1 MLILQ
6 LGKITAIFSYM
17 PFIYQHQ
24 INQTSQ
30 LGVWHIAEDESFFL
44 QKVPLQRS
52 ITHPHK
58 RLQHL
63 AGRYLLTELVPD
75 FPLDLIE
82 IADTRKPFL
91 ANEAWH
97 FSLSHCGDY
106 AAAIVSPTQRVGVDV
121 ELVSEKV
128 ARVRGKFLSE
138 AELGMLNDEC
148 RMTNGGGRLGLTVDG
163 GQLTGKGEAL
173 AVDRGSLT
181 GDRIQLTV
189 DSGQLTEKDEALHIG
204 RAALADD
211 RMDTSSPIPNT
222 QFPIP
227 NSLLT
232 ACWSIKEALFKW
244 KGSGEMDFR
253 QHLRIEQ
260 LHIKDNEGTA
270 HCRILKDGDTALTVQ
285 VLFFGGVCLSWV
297 CS

>member
-1 MLILQ
+1 VLILQ

-24 INQTSQ
+24 INQSSQ
-30 LGVWHIAEDESFFL
+30 LGVWHIAEEELFFL
-44 QKVPLQRS
+44 QKVPLQRN

-75 FPLDLIE
+75 FPLDLIK

-106 AAAIVSPTQRVGVDV
+106 AAAIVSRSQRVGVDV

-128 ARVRGKFLSE
+128 ARVQGKFLGQE
-138 AELGMLNDEC
+138 ELAMLNSLL
-148 RMTNGGGRLGLTVDG
+148 GRVDSGQLTGDGSRGPLAVGREPLPVDRLEAQPTPRLPDFAIRAGNRRGAEDRGERTVDG
-163 GQLTGKGEAL
+163 GQLA
-173 AVDRGSLT
+173 GSRLT
-181 GDRIQLTV
+181 PTFNFQLSTF
-189 DSGQLTEKDEALHIG
+189 
-204 RAALADD
+204 
-211 RMDTSSPIPNT
+211 N
-222 QFPIP
+222 
-227 NSLLT
+227 LLT

-244 KGSGEMDFR
+244 KGSGEIDFR
-253 QHLRIEQ
+253 QHLRIES
-260 LHIKDNEGTA
+260 LAIKDNEGIA
-270 HCRILKDGDTALTVQ
+270 HCRVLKDGDTALTVQ

>member
-1 MLILQ
+1 VLILQ

-17 PFIYQHQ
+17 PLIYQHQ

-30 LGVWHIAEDESFFL
+30 LGVWHIAEGEPFFL

-75 FPLDLIE
+75 FPLDLIQV
-82 IADTRKPFL
+82 ADTRKPFL

-106 AAAIVSPTQRVGVDV
+106 AAAIVSPAQRVGVDV

-128 ARVRGKFLSE
+128 ARVQGKFLT
-138 AELGMLNDEC
+138 AEELAMLNDEFG
-148 RMTNGGGRLGLTVDG
+148 MTNERIQLTVDR
-163 GQLTGKGEAL
+163 GQLTGGK
-173 AVDRGSLT
+173 
-181 GDRIQLTV
+181 IPLTV
-189 DSGQLTEKDEALHIG
+189 DSGQLTGG
-204 RAALADD
+204 REPSNNFQLS
-211 RMDTSSPIPNT
+211 TFNF
-222 QFPIP
+222 Q
-227 NSLLT
+227 LLT

-260 LHIKDNEGTA
+260 LHIKDNEGVA
-270 HCRILKDGDTALTVQ
+270 HCRILKDGDIELKVYC
-285 VLFFGGVCLSWV
+285 LLFGGVCLSWV

>member
-1 MLILQ
+1 VLILQ

-17 PFIYQHQ
+17 PLIYQHQ

-30 LGVWHIAEDESFFL
+30 LGVWHIAEGEPFFL

-75 FPLDLIE
+75 FPLDLIRV
-82 IADTRKPFL
+82 AYTRKPFL

-106 AAAIVSPTQRVGVDV
+106 AAAIVSPAQRVGVDV

-128 ARVRGKFLSE
+128 ARVRHKFLTE
-138 AELGMLNDEC
+138 AELAMLHDEFGMLNAREP
-148 RMTNGGGRLGLTVDG
+148 LTVDRESLAEG
-163 GQLTGKGEAL
+163 RVPSTYHYQLSTINYQL
-173 AVDRGSLT
+173 
-181 GDRIQLTV
+181 LTV
-189 DSGQLTEKDEALHIG
+189 
-204 RAALADD
+204 
-211 RMDTSSPIPNT
+211 
-222 QFPIP
+222 
-227 NSLLT
+227 
-232 ACWSIKEALFKW
+232 CWSIKEALFKW

-253 QHLRIEQ
+253 RHLRIEQ
-260 LHIKDNEGTA
+260 LHIKDNEGVA
-270 HCRILKDGDTALTVQ
+270 QCRILKDGDIDLKVYC
-285 VLFFGGVCLSWV
+285 LLFGGVCLSWV

>member
-24 INQTSQ
+24 INQNSQ
-30 LGVWHIAEDESFFL
+30 LGVWHIAEEESFFL
-44 QKVPLQRS
+44 QKVPLQRH

-75 FPLDLIE
+75 FPLDLIQ

-106 AAAIVSPTQRVGVDV
+106 AAAIISPTQRVGVDV

-128 ARVRGKFLSE
+128 ARVQGKFLGQE
-138 AELGMLNDEC
+138 EVLMLHSL
-148 RMTNGGGRLGLTVDG
+148 MGR
-163 GQLTGKGEAL
+163 
-173 AVDRGSLT
+173 
-181 GDRIQLTV
+181 V
-189 DSGQLTEKDEALHIG
+189 DSGQLTDSGSRWPLAGEQLGWTVDRGQLTEKGERAGVG
-204 RAALADD
+204 REPLAVGRGQLTED
-211 RMDTSSPIPNT
+211 RRDASSPKPNS

-227 NSLLT
+227 NSQYPIPTTLLT

-244 KGSGEMDFR
+244 KGSGEIDFR

-260 LHIKDNEGTA
+260 LQIRDNEGTA

-285 VLFFGGVCLSWV
+285 CLFFGGVCLSWV